1 MAQPSSSWFPGADGS
16 DFGIRNIPF
25 GVCTLPTG
33 ATAIV
38 TRIGDHVV
46 NLGALSAAGLLD
58 ASCGAAALQEVT
70 LNSFMAAG
78 RATWRAARARLQA
91 LLAAEGEPGIDGA
104 LRGSPALLSSAVL
117 PAAEVTMKLPATVGD
132 YTDFYSSRDH
142 AHNVGVMIRG
152 PANALQPNWL
162 WLPVG
167 YHGRASS
174 VVPSGT
180 PIRRPCGQLQVD
192 PKDPTKGAVLGPTAR
207 LDFELEMGT
216 WVGPGNALGE
226 PIAMADAEAHIFG
239 MCLMNDWSARDV
251 QVWEYVP
258 LGPFLAKN
266 FATTVSPWVVTLDAL
281 EPFRAPTTTGRQE
294 PPPLPYLVD
303 PHYDVAGSYDVQLEV
318 AIKGAGMAE
327 EGVVARSNYRHMYW
341 NLRQQLV
348 HHAVS
353 GCNMQPGDLL
363 GSGTISGPVRFAPI
377 LTRGAAREVHVWG
390 RGAAALYISRPRPP
404 PSPLNKTQTPES
416 RGSMLELSWKGE
428 ANMDRKPVELP
439 GGETRVFLKD
449 GDTVTMR
456 GVCVN
461 PATGERVG
469 FGECVGTVL
478 PARAL

>member
-1 MAQPSSSWFPGADGS
+1 MSQPSKSWVPGADGS

-25 GVCTLPTG
+25 GVCTLPSG
-33 ATAIV
+33 ASACV
-38 TRIGDHVV
+38 TRIGDRV
-46 NLGALSAAGLLD
+46 LDLSALSAAGLLG
-58 ASCGAAALQEVT
+58 AECGSAALLAPP
-70 LNSFMAAG
+70 LNAFMAAG
-78 RATWRAARARLQA
+78 RPTWRAARARIQA
-91 LLAAEGEPGIDGA
+91 LLAAEGEPGVDGA
-104 LRGSPALLSSAVL
+104 LRAAPALLAAALL
-117 PAAEVTMKLPATVGD
+117 PAAGVAMQLPAAVGD

-174 VVPSGT
+174 VVPSGA
-180 PIRRPCGQLQVD
+180 PVRRPCGQLQVD
-192 PKDPTKGAVLGPTAR
+192 PKDPAKGATLGPTAR

-303 PHYDVAGSYDVQLEV
+303 PHYDAAGSYDVQLEV
-318 AIKGAGMAE
+318 AIKGAAMAE
-327 EGVVARSNYRHMYW
+327 EGVVSRSNYRHMYW

-353 GCNMQPGDLL
+353 GCNMRPGDLL
-363 GSGTISGPVRFAPI
+363 GSGTISGPVRKARARARHAHG
-377 LTRGAAREVHVWG
+377 TRDRS
-390 RGAAALYISRPRPP
+390 RAAAGRAICLHPQPP
-404 PSPLNKTQTPES
+404 PSP
-416 RGSMLELSWKGE
+416 
-428 ANMDRKPVELP
+428 
-439 GGETRVFLKD
+439 
-449 GDTVTMR
+449 
-456 GVCVN
+456 
-461 PATGERVG
+461 
-469 FGECVGTVL
+469 
-478 PARAL
+478 PARARPTRPRRAAARCWSCRGKGRPAWSASPWSCPAGRRACS